1 MFPPGERI
9 EILLI
14 EDDAGDT
21 LMIKEAFDD
30 NKVTNSLTCLTDGE
44 QAIDYLLRRG
54 EHANAARPD
63 LILLDLN
70 LPRMDGRELLATL
83 KSDPDFASIPLLV
96 FTTSSSDPEVAR
108 AYAHHA
114 NAFLTK
120 PIDLAGFLALVR
132 AIDGFWFRSVRLPSR

>member
-30 NKVTNSLTCLTDGE
+30 NKVTNSLTCVTDGE

-54 EHANAARPD
+54 DHAEAPG
-63 LILLDLN
+63 
-70 LPRMDGRELLATL
+70 PT
-83 KSDPDFASIPLLV
+83 
-96 FTTSSSDPEVAR
+96 
-108 AYAHHA
+108 
-114 NAFLTK
+114 
-120 PIDLAGFLALVR
+120 
-132 AIDGFWFRSVRLPSR
+132 